1 MIPTTR
7 NFWVMAP
14 RAKET
19 ALNDRTIAKPPIAI
33 RIREMKDS
41 TSPSDNAA
49 KNTAARQ
56 AKEKRSMVIM

>member
-1 MIPTTR
+1 MIPTIT

-19 ALNDRTIAKPPIAI
+19 ALNERTIAKPPTAN

-56 AKEKRSMVIM
+56 AKEKEVC